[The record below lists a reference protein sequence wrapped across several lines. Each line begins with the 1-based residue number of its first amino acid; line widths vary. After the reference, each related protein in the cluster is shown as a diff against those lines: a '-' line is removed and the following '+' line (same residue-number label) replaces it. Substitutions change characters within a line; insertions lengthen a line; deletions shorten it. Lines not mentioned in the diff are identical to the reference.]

1 MKENKAQSSYTKF
14 EDKKDQTP
22 KEKMYEVIKTE
33 ASQNSQIVKENKK
46 QN

>member
-1 MKENKAQSSYTKF
+1 MEENKVQSPYTKF
-14 EDKKDQTP
+14 KTKKQTP

-33 ASQNSQIVKENKK
+33 ASQDSQIIQTKK